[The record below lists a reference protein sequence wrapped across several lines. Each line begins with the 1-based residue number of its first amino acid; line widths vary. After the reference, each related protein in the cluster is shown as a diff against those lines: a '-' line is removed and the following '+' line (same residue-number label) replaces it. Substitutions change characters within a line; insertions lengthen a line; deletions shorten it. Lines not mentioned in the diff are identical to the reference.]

1 MDYQVTVMYP
11 SHSVR
16 TVTAA
21 DLPTTYAA
29 LKGTEA
35 NIMWDWGEEGG
46 DCLILQVSNDYCVIT
61 GTFNDCCYY
70 LQTSDDD
77 EHVPVLMG
85 DVDAEVP
92 KAAIVD
98 RELGLEVLLRADDLP
113 ALRTDY
119 MWVEAG

>member
-1 MDYQVTVMYP
+1 MDYLVTVMYP
-11 SHSVR
+11 EHSER
-16 TVTAA
+16 TVNGEALPAA
-21 DLPTTYAA
+21 YAA

-35 NIMWDWGEEGG
+35 NVSWGQEGS
-46 DCLILQVSNDYCVIT
+46 DSLILQVADDYCVIT
-61 GTFNDCCYY
+61 GTFDGGYYY

-77 EHVPVLMG
+77 ELVPVLMG

-92 KAAIVD
+92 KGAIVP
-98 RELGLEVLLRADDLP
+98 RELGLEVLLRVDDLP